1 MGLFGSIIGSV
12 ASIIGGN
19 AQKKAAKKA
28 ADAQVNAAQM
38 AIDEQRRQFDTTQQN
53 FAPYLSSGTDA
64 LGGITELLGLGGVDA
79 QSSAINGL
87 QSSPAFSSIIQNGEN
102 AILQNASA
110 TGGLR
115 GGNTID
121 ALSRFRGDT
130 LSSLINSQLSNLGGL
145 ANMGMGSAGQLG
157 QFGANAANQIGASLS
172 DQGSARANS
181 YLARGRITA
190 NQWQAGADG
199 LESLISSIF
208 GMPGGGG
215 IKL

>member
-1 MGLFGSIIGSV
+1 MGLFGSILGSA
-12 ASIIGGN
+12 ASIIGGSSK
-19 AQKKAAKKA
+19 KKAAKKA
-28 ADAQVNAAQM
+28 AEAQVQAAQM

-53 FAPYLSSGTDA
+53 FAPYMGAGTEA
-64 LGGITELLGLGGVDA
+64 LGGISDLLGLSGGDA
-79 QSSAINGL
+79 QQSAISGL
-87 QSSPAFSSIIQNGEN
+87 QSSPAFSSIVGAGEN

-130 LSSLINSQLSNLGGL
+130 LTNLINSQLGNLGGL

-157 QFGANAANQIGASLS
+157 QFGANAASQIGSNLNQ
-172 DQGSARANS
+172 QGAARAGS
-181 YLARGRITA
+181 YLARGNITA

-199 LESLISSIF
+199 LESIFKSIF
-208 GMPGGGG
+208 SGGG
-215 IKL
+215 L